1 MPQAVQVNPTRMEL
15 LQQKQ
20 RLAMAHRA
28 HDLLENKRDELIQQF
43 LPLVKEV
50 RELQKRVLQELN
62 RVYAD
67 FQIAKMLNSERE
79 IEEALMWTEM
89 KLSLEISGYTRFQAP
104 QFKLQ
109 IRGKPLCYG
118 FYGTNWKLDVTLR
131 AFLNILPSLLNLA
144 QKEDELKRLA
154 KEIERT
160 RRRVNALEYIFIP
173 RVEETVRYITMKLEE
188 RERAHLINLM
198 KIKEMAER
206 NH

>member
-1 MPQAVQVNPTRMEL
+1 MPQTMQVNPTRMEL
-15 LQQKQ
+15 LQQKH
-20 RLAMAHRA
+20 RLTMARRA

-50 RELQKRVLQELN
+50 RELQKKVLQELN
-62 RVYAD
+62 MVYTD
-67 FQIAKMLNSERE
+67 FQVAKTLNSERE

-89 KLSLEISGYTRFQAP
+89 KVGLEVSGYTRFQAP
-104 QFKLQ
+104 RFKLQ
-109 IRGKPLCYG
+109 TEGNPLSYG
-118 FYGTNWKLDVTLR
+118 FYGTNWKLDFSLK
-131 AFLNILPSLLNLA
+131 AFLNILPFLLNLA

-206 NH
+206 G